1 MTTRSGARLKPDER
15 IAELIATSRELLAE
29 VGYERFLPAEV
40 ARRCGVSEATVYR
53 YFPTKRELLVRVA
66 EEWLDE
72 VLGVEPVA
80 AEYATTYERLRFVVG
95 HALEVVR
102 KEPALTRFIFNEL
115 RPEPGFR
122 SSVVYQ
128 LNRRVSLLVSQ
139 VLRDAIAR
147 GDFRDDVSVEL
158 LRDMIFGAL
167 EHQAW
172 AYLRGEGDFA
182 TEKTTHGITTV
193 IYRGMASDQGVS
205 GGSMPSEPAG

>member
-1 MTTRSGARLKPDER
+1 MTTKSGARLKPDQR
-15 IAELIATSRELLAE
+15 IAELVAISRQLLAE

-72 VLGVEPVA
+72 VLGVEPVV
-80 AEYATTYERLRFVVG
+80 AEYATTYERLRFVVR
-95 HALEVVR
+95 HAVEVVR
-102 KEPALTRFIFNEL
+102 KEPVLTRFIFNEL

-122 SSVVYQ
+122 SSAVYQ
-128 LNRRVSLLVSQ
+128 LNRRVTGLVGE
-139 VLRDAIAR
+139 VLRHAIAA
-147 GDFRDDVSVEL
+147 GDFRDDVTIEL
-158 LRDMIFGAL
+158 LRDMIFGAI

-172 AYLRGEGDFA
+172 AYLRGEGDFS

-193 IYRGMASDQGVS
+193 IFRGMATEQAL
-205 GGSMPSEPAG
+205 AGD